1 MSVVNDELKRILLH
15 NKGDKYDVV
24 IDMEGFLSKF
34 LREYNKF
41 LREFNAIEDVDDTL
55 ISDFCEEQ
63 NITYVKE
70 EQC

>member
-1 MSVVNDELKRILLH
+1 MKATNDELKRILLH

-34 LREYNKF
+34 LREYNNF
-41 LREFNAIEDVDDTL
+41 LRDFNAIGDVDDNL

-63 NITYVKE
+63 NITYIKE
-70 EQC
+70 EQ